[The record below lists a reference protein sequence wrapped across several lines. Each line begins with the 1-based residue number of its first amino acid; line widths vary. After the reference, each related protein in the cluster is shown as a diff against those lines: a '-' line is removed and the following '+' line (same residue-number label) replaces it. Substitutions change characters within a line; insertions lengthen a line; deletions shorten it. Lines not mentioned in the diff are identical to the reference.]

1 MNYQE
6 LLKKISAYVVQFFLE
21 HPHEHLYYHNLTHTV
36 KILEA
41 ANKIN
46 AHYNLSDKDRFI
58 VSAAIWFHDTGILIA
73 GQADHEAKSAEI
85 AEDFFKDSDLGQQEI
100 TEIKNCILS
109 TKLPQRPHTL
119 NEKIICDADLFNL
132 GTTEFD
138 ENNKLVRKENEEFRS
153 EKISDDEWRAGTIA
167 LLKNH
172 HYHTEFC
179 QLLLNK
185 TKEANLKSLL

>member
-6 LLKKISAYVVQFFLE
+6 LLKKISEYVVQFFLE

-46 AHYNLSDKDRFI
+46 AHYNLSDKDCFI

-73 GQADHEAKSAEI
+73 GTKDHEAKSAEI
-85 AEDFFKDSDLGQQEI
+85 AEDFLKKTGIGQQEI

-132 GTTEFD
+132 GTNEFN
-138 ENNKLVRKENEEFRS
+138 ENNILVRKENEEFGQK
-153 EKISDDEWRAGTIA
+153 KISDDEWRAGTIA
-167 LLKNH
+167 LLKSH
-172 HYHTEFC
+172 HYHTEYC

-185 TKEANLKSLL
+185 TKEDNLKSLL